1 MYGLGMLLTHIV
13 AVSATAAAITSSAK
27 TTSSSTKDAS
37 TSSKAAIP
45 AGADGIYGATF
56 GTTDVCPQANNTV
69 YTTASKSQYWLLC
82 GADLTDQPLSG
93 TWASYPGSFDACM
106 AECDA
111 QVGCASVFF
120 NTVCYLKGTPQQYI
134 YRTDV
139 QSRIAVKIP
148 QLQWVS

>member
-1 MYGLGMLLTHIV
+1 MYGLGMLLTQVV
-13 AVSATAAAITSSAK
+13 AVSATAAAITTSAK
-27 TTSSSTKDAS
+27 TTSSTKAAS
-37 TSSKAAIP
+37 TSSKAP
-45 AGADGIYGATF
+45 AGADGIHGATF

-69 YTTASKSQYWLLC
+69 YTAASKSQYWLLC
-82 GADLTDQPLSG
+82 GADTTDQPLSG

-111 QVGCASVFF
+111 QAGCASVFF